1 MPKQQK
7 ARWRKTLATKATKD
21 SIKDS
26 RAQNASKKA
35 PFYLVDRLVAF
46 VTDMFM
52 INMPILYV
60 STYLVL
66 GSKEAFLE
74 NQVAIFICV
83 ALFGIVLSIFFA
95 LKGQTPGYKYA
106 GLRLINELDSEN
118 VSESN
123 PSFLIAFLRYLLWIV
138 SVASIVGVLIALFR
152 KDSRTFYD
160 VVCKTQVVSTK
171 PTKLSATYHQI

>member
-1 MPKQQK
+1 MSKQQK
-7 ARWRKTLATKATKD
+7 VRWRKTLATRD
-21 SIKDS
+21 SH
-26 RAQNASKKA
+26 AQSARLAQKSKKV
-35 PFYLVDRLVAF
+35 PFYLIDRLVAF

-60 STYLVL
+60 ATYLVL

-95 LKGQTPGYKYA
+95 LSGQTPGYKYA
-106 GLRLINELDSEN
+106 GLRLINKSDSN
-118 VSESN
+118 DLSESKPN

-138 SVASIVGVLIALFR
+138 SVVSIVGVLMALFR

-160 VVCKTQVVSTK
+160 VVCKTQVISVK
-171 PTKLSATYHQI
+171 PTKSMS